1 MLLQLWKYLQGTL
14 AATSILYGAAILIS
28 LPSIAAVLII
38 RTGNISTTRRQLK
51 NLHKL
56 GLSASNMADQYDP
69 RYAAPENI
77 ATNEKIR
84 IKSLYIHP
92 VKSCAPVELDRA
104 LLTKTGF
111 LYDRCC
117 AFAVKDKT
125 KDGAG
130 TEWHFISQ
138 RTKPSMCLI
147 KTELWLP
154 RQESNMQDPL
164 VQARGCIV
172 LTFPNPD
179 TPNWITQIE
188 TFFHTRGRST
198 TPRTSFIVPLQPT
211 PAQMADFKMDLQTFG
226 IHYRQASG
234 LDMGSVPSVGAALPK
249 LKNFLGIKEQH
260 GLTLMRCTADTL
272 TRTDKNLAPLEYIG
286 SPAVH
291 GYTDQQPIHIN
302 SLSSVH
308 EVSTLLPPENQP
320 LNALRF
326 RANIWVTGAPAY
338 QEETW
343 KRYCIL
349 PKHHSTQP
357 RANVAPRLSVVC
369 RTSRCPMPNVDPS
382 KGTFDADNAPANKK
396 KGRPQP
402 SATLVE
408 HRTVENGNRAALGYL
423 GMHCV
428 PEDLSFKEAETQGK
442 GLYVEVGDEIEVFE
456 RGVHLYGST
465 GNDY

>member
-1 MLLQLWKYLQGTL
+1 
-14 AATSILYGAAILIS
+14 
-28 LPSIAAVLII
+28 
-38 RTGNISTTRRQLK
+38 
-51 NLHKL
+51 
-56 GLSASNMADQYDP
+56 
-69 RYAAPENI
+69 
-77 ATNEKIR
+77 
-84 IKSLYIHP
+84 
-92 VKSCAPVELDRA
+92 
-104 LLTKTGF
+104 
-111 LYDRCC
+111 
-117 AFAVKDKT
+117 
-125 KDGAG
+125 
-130 TEWHFISQ
+130 
-138 RTKPSMCLI
+138 
-147 KTELWLP
+147 
-154 RQESNMQDPL
+154 
-164 VQARGCIV
+164 
-172 LTFPNPD
+172 
-179 TPNWITQIE
+179 
-188 TFFHTRGRST
+188 
-198 TPRTSFIVPLQPT
+198 
-211 PAQMADFKMDLQTFG
+211 MADFKMDLQTFG

-249 LKNFLGIKEQH
+249 LKKFLGIKEQH

-369 RTSRCPMPNVDPS
+369 RTSRCPIPNIDPS
-382 KGTFDADNAPANKK
+382 KGTFDTDNAPANKK

-465 GNDY
+465 GNDYWEEYIMGNRWDWTTKERMVFSSYGFPCFVGVDLNTKKTETFVNLIVKAKFYEISLASSLWGRIAMDLRFH